1 MKTNKKTIQSAMD
14 NRLSFLDE
22 QPSCRTA
29 VQIRIAQ
36 EEEPVMK
43 KKISFSL
50 VFAMVLTLLAAAG
63 LAAGLLLS
71 PRAEAMQ
78 IAERALEEK
87 YGVTAEMQTFFAR
100 EQKEAEDGAVQITF
114 SGAGCLDW
122 VLGTYTAV
130 VKDGKAEV
138 TWSHDGEDTSR
149 GYEAEAWGAEQLKA
163 MVSDSRDTGL
173 KKAYMARAEK
183 LSAAHTVPA
192 EVPDLTESEIEAFHA
207 RREADKTAALNA
219 CKIPEEEM
227 IATAR
232 EFICSNWPL
241 TDEQISWLDLL
252 NGQTGPDN
260 TAEAN
265 EWYEM
270 VDGKPCYMVEYLLY
284 RPLTTEQI
292 TDSNFV
298 RTGGAG
304 EGYYQIYINVE
315 NGEIEK
321 YEYNSALGGIG

>member
-1 MKTNKKTIQSAMD
+1 MKMNKEPLRAAMD
-14 NRLSFLDE
+14 RRLSFLDDL
-22 QPSCRTA
+22 PSCRPA
-29 VQIRIAQ
+29 LYDRIAQ
-36 EEEPVMK
+36 EEPVMK

-100 EQKEAEDGAVQITF
+100 EQKEAEDGTVQITF

-122 VLGTYTAV
+122 ALGTYTAV

-149 GYEAEAWGAEQLKA
+149 GYEAEAWGVEQLKA
-163 MVSDSRDTGL
+163 MVSDSRDTGR
-173 KKAYMARAEK
+173 KRAYMDRAGEI
-183 LSAAHTVPA
+183 SAAHTVPA

-219 CKIPEEEM
+219 CKISEEEM

-252 NGQTGPDN
+252 NGQPSPDN

-265 EWYEM
+265 KWYEM

-292 TDSNFV
+292 TDRNFV
-298 RTGGAG
+298 RIGGAG
-304 EGYYQIYINVE
+304 EGYYQVYINVE